1 MGPFSEP
8 LLPNLRISTLGF
20 IPKKAQ
26 SEFRMIHQL
35 SFLFGAL
42 VNDFIRKSFVQYT
55 LLRLIKRLGRGC
67 TLAKTDVRSA
77 FRIIFQT
84 TTCWECNGKGTIMLS
99 PHGLW

>member
-77 FRIIFQT
+77 LVLALVLVGYFHKFEISACRP
-84 TTCWECNGKGTIMLS
+84 GS
-99 PHGLW
+99 